1 MDGTLLMG
9 RGEERERPGGQN
21 PKVELP
27 PLAAA
32 KVGRGYRSGIEQ
44 HRARI
49 LPFQGPSQ
57 VQHPAPLW
65 HTTISPRPAA
75 DAVFQT

>member
-1 MDGTLLMG
+1 MDGTLLRG
-9 RGEERERPGGQN
+9 RGEKRETWGSEPAGGAA
-21 PKVELP
+21 

-32 KVGRGYRSGIEQ
+32 KAGCGYRSGTEQ

-57 VQHPAPLW
+57 VQHPAPL
-65 HTTISPRPAA
+65 
-75 DAVFQT
+75 